1 MITLIDALKALINT
15 VVRIMPIG
23 FYMGTA
29 MSGMIFNDFRGVLMF
44 GGFLLNE
51 MIALGYRMV
60 LKGTANAQC
69 ALLMTGDQ
77 TPFVLPAPITQ
88 TIGYFTGF
96 LMADMYANNNFNP
109 SRFILC
115 LSLLLITVYSR
126 VNVGC
131 KTLIDALYCSILGII
146 IGVIYYAV
154 VKDYYKADY
163 LTSTTITNDDKT
175 SINDKITNFFSVNP
189 PSSNNA

>member
-1 MITLIDALKALINT
+1 MITLIDAVKAIINT
-15 VVRIMPIG
+15 VVRIIPLG

-29 MSGMIFNDFRGVLMF
+29 MSGVIFSDFRGVLMF

-60 LKGTANAQC
+60 LKGTPNAQC
-69 ALLMTGDQ
+69 ALLMSGDQ

-96 LMADMYANNNFNP
+96 LMADMYSSGIFNP
-109 SRFILC
+109 SRFIIC
-115 LSLLLITVYSR
+115 VALLLITVYSR

-131 KTLIDALYCSILGII
+131 KTLIDALYCAILGVI

-154 VKDYYKADY
+154 VKDYYRADY
-163 LTSTTITNDDKT
+163 LTMSPTAGDASITDKV
-175 SINDKITNFFSVNP
+175 TNFFSVNP
-189 PSSNNA
+189 LSAEDA

>member
-1 MITLIDALKALINT
+1 MITLVDAVKAIINT
-15 VVRIMPIG
+15 IVRIMPLG
-23 FYMGTA
+23 FYMGTS
-29 MSGMIFNDFRGVLMF
+29 MSGMIFSDFRGVLMF

-69 ALLMTGDQ
+69 ALLMSGDQ

-115 LSLLLITVYSR
+115 LSLLLITIYSR

-131 KTLIDALYCSILGII
+131 KTLIDALYCSILGVI

-154 VKDYYKADY
+154 VKDYYRADY
-163 LTSTTITNDDKT
+163 LTNTTITTDDNT
-175 SINDKITNFFSVNP
+175 TISDKVSNFFSINP
-189 PSSNNA
+189 PSSKKA

>member
-1 MITLIDALKALINT
+1 MITLIDAVKAIINT
-15 VVRIMPIG
+15 VVRIMPLG

-29 MSGMIFNDFRGVLMF
+29 MSGLIFSDFRGVLMF

-69 ALLMTGDQ
+69 ALLMSGDQ
-77 TPFVLPAPITQ
+77 TPFILPAPITQ

-96 LMADMYANNNFNP
+96 LMADMYSSGTFNP
-109 SRFILC
+109 SRFIMC
-115 LSLLLITVYSR
+115 VALLLITVYSR

-131 KTLIDALYCSILGII
+131 KTLLDALYCAILGVI

-154 VKDYYKADY
+154 VKDYYRADY
-163 LTSTTITNDDKT
+163 LTISSTAGDASISDKV
-175 SINDKITNFFSVNP
+175 TNFFSINP
-189 PSSNNA
+189 PSADDA